1 MHLEIPRLGKS
12 LRLSLEFN
20 VQRALEVNRIASL
33 DSNEVE
39 SDHIDCL
46 RYSALPESDGEPKA
60 EQALRRWRVL
70 VAVERFGPTQPE
82 TIRKF
87 PLDRKEPD

>member
-33 DSNEVE
+33 DSNEV
-39 SDHIDCL
+39 L
-46 RYSALPESDGEPKA
+46 RIGSYRLFAILCSSESDGEPKA
-60 EQALRRWRVL
+60 EQALRRW